1 MTLWTIVLIGCVGTL
16 VPKFL
21 GYLVPPRW
29 FAAARPNRIAD
40 LLTVALLAALIAVQ
54 TFVSTNAATGSP
66 EVVVDARLPAVVLAA
81 GMFALRVP
89 YVVVVFAAAAIAAA
103 LRSWLAWG

>member
-29 FAAARPNRIAD
+29 FEAARPNRIAD

-54 TFVSTNAATGSP
+54 TFANGQ
-66 EVVVDARLPAVVLAA
+66 EVVIDARVPAVIAAA

-103 LRSWLAWG
+103 LRGWLAWG

>member
-1 MTLWTIVLIGCVGTL
+1 MTLWTIVLVGCVGTL

-54 TFVSTNAATGSP
+54 TFANGQ
-66 EVVVDARLPAVVLAA
+66 EVVIDARVPAVIAAA

-103 LRSWLAWG
+103 LRGWLGLP

>member
-1 MTLWTIVLIGCVGTL
+1 MTLWTIVILGCIGTL

-21 GYLVPPRW
+21 GYALPAKW
-29 FAAARPNRIAD
+29 FAAPRANRIAD

-54 TFVSTNAATGSP
+54 TFATGQQLDI
-66 EVVVDARLPAVVLAA
+66 DARLPAVVVAA

-89 YVVVVFAAAAIAAA
+89 YVVVVFAAAAIAAGIRA
-103 LRSWLAWG
+103 LMPGLM

>member
-1 MTLWTIVLIGCVGTL
+1 MTLWTVVILGCIGTL

-29 FAAARPNRIAD
+29 FEAPRPNRIAD
-40 LLTVALLAALIAVQ
+40 LLTVALLGALIAVQ
-54 TFVSTNAATGSP
+54 TFVSSSSGSP
-66 EVVVDARLPAVVLAA
+66 EVVLDARVPAVLAAA

-103 LRSWLAWG
+103 LRGWLGWA